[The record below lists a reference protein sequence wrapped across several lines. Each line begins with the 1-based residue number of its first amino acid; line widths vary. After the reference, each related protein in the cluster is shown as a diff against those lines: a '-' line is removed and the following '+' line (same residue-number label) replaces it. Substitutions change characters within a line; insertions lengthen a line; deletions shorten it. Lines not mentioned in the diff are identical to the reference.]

1 MSEITEEFVAQLL
14 EAFYVKVRRDPEL
27 GPVFEDIIRDR
38 WPEHM
43 RRIHSFWLMALR
55 ISRGYHGP
63 DFMPAHLRHATIEA
77 SQLTR
82 WLALFEETVHE
93 LAPPDQHEQFMRIA
107 HAMAENL
114 QIGLQRRNPMN

>member
-14 EAFYVKVRRDPEL
+14 DSFYAKVRRDPDL
-27 GPVFEDIIRDR
+27 GPVFDDIIRDR

-43 RRIHSFWLMALR
+43 QRIQSFWLMALR

-63 DFMPAHLRHATIEA
+63 DFMYAHLRHATIQA
-77 SQLTR
+77 SQLAR
-82 WLALFEETVHE
+82 WLDLFEDTVRE
-93 LAPPDQHEQFMRIA
+93 MAPADQHERFMRIA

-114 QIGLQRRNPMN
+114 QIGLQRRNPVK